1 MTSII
6 FDLGNVLIRW
16 DPRHHYR
23 SRFDRTE
30 DMEFFLREV
39 CPMAWNHEM
48 DLGKPFAQAIAER
61 QALFP
66 DWAELIA
73 EWQSGWVR
81 MLGGPIDEM
90 VSLLPRL
97 QQAGYGIYALT
108 NWSAETFPVAR
119 ARFPWLATFADILV
133 SGEEGVGKPDPAAFH
148 LMLTRNGLDAS
159 QTVFIDDNLGNV
171 EAAVATGMHAIHF
184 TSPSQCQQALEALGI
199 RPVPILAR

>member
-16 DPRHHYR
+16 DPRNHYR

-30 DMEFFLREV
+30 DMEFFLNEV

-73 EWQSGWVR
+73 EWQSGWGR

-133 SGEEGVGKPDPAAFH
+133 SGEEGVGKPDPAVFH
-148 LMLTRNGLDAS
+148 LMLTRNALDAS
-159 QTVFIDDNLGNV
+159 QTVFIDDNPGNV

-184 TSPSQCQQALEALGI
+184 TSPSQCRQALEALGV
-199 RPVPILAR
+199 RPAPFLAR

>member
-1 MTSII
+1 
-6 FDLGNVLIRW
+6 
-16 DPRHHYR
+16 
-23 SRFDRTE
+23 
-30 DMEFFLREV
+30 
-39 CPMAWNHEM
+39 
-48 DLGKPFAQAIAER
+48 LGKLFAQAIAER
-61 QALFP
+61 HALFP